1 MSKSSGVKSESR
13 YFCRTSR
20 LPVTVRHQPQSFEVK
35 DRILGRLIADRPLLE
50 STSPSSWPRG
60 CSARGTSAS
69 RTSFWLIS
77 TICSVE
83 SWSSATCTDGHAAH
97 EPEEQALAVRNV
109 DDPQRLG
116 ERVFERPRARF
127 HRGRSI
133 GTVYV

>member
-1 MSKSSGVKSESR
+1 MR
-13 YFCRTSR
+13 
-20 LPVTVRHQPQSFEVK
+20 PVRCV
-35 DRILGRLIADRPLLE
+35 G
-50 STSPSSWPRG
+50 
-60 CSARGTSAS
+60 
-69 RTSFWLIS
+69 
-77 TICSVE
+77 
-83 SWSSATCTDGHAAH
+83 TDGHAAH